1 MRASAISQS
10 GCNMQIVYDSKQY
23 CVVEYSGVDGF
34 EVTNKAAH
42 MGTYFHGPAAVD
54 FRDNL
59 ARAIAEDP
67 TTRSVDQFLES
78 FDAIMTLPTV
88 LH

>member
-1 MRASAISQS
+1 
-10 GCNMQIVYDSKQY
+10 MQIVYDSKHY
-23 CVVEYSGVDGF
+23 RVVEYSGVDGF

-42 MGTYFHGPAAVD
+42 AGTYFHGVAAID

-59 ARAIAEDP
+59 ARAIADDP
-67 TTRSVDQFLES
+67 TTEAVDEFLGG
-78 FDAIMTLPTV
+78 FDSLMNQPVV